1 MSFDLQPVLR
11 GELVELR
18 PLRADD
24 LAALYAVAADPLLWA
39 QHPAK
44 DRHQEEPFR
53 SFFDEQ
59 LRSGGALVVID
70 TRTDAVIGMSRF
82 HGYDEERSEV
92 EIGWT
97 FLARSHWGGAY
108 NRAMKQLMLSHAFRF
123 VRHVV
128 FLVDPENLRSRRAV
142 EKLGGVQVASRTD
155 DTGRPSVAYQIDAS
169 AFDDLSA

>member
-11 GELVELR
+11 GDLVGLR

-24 LAALYAVAADPLLWA
+24 FPALYAVAADPLLWA

-44 DRHQEEPFR
+44 DRYQEEPFR
-53 SFFDEQ
+53 RFFDEQ
-59 LRSGGALVVID
+59 LRSGGALVVVD
-70 TRTDAVIGMSRF
+70 TRTEAVIGMSRF

-97 FLARSHWGGAY
+97 FLARSHWGGTY
-108 NRAMKQLMLSHAFRF
+108 NRAMKQLMLRHAFRF

-128 FLVDPENLRSRRAV
+128 FLVDPQNLRSRRAL
-142 EKLGGVQVASRTD
+142 EKIGGVQVASRPD
-155 DTGRPSVAYQIDAS
+155 DTGRPSVAYQIDEPV
-169 AFDDLSA
+169 FGELSP